1 MWIVGNLKWHKNILV
16 WYNFDVTF
24 VMTSA
29 SIMHWP
35 TLLQPNGSSFIQMKD
50 TALLTQRNFVDD
62 EKEDESV
69 QRGEKQLDLM
79 LG

>member
-1 MWIVGNLKWHKNILV
+1 
-16 WYNFDVTF
+16 
-24 VMTSA
+24 
-29 SIMHWP
+29 
-35 TLLQPNGSSFIQMKD
+35 MKD